1 MAGPLERLGVGAVV
15 KTLSCATD
23 VGDVA
28 RAMVGGNA
36 ARAMAGGNAM
46 SDKPTAPIA
55 ATATRAAAVNAMRG
69 GRGGS
74 ITLLPDRRS
83 HTGDGRRR
91 LLARGGRAFLARGN
105 VLHSSIV
112 VVIVFAE

>member
-28 RAMVGGNA
+28 RAM
-36 ARAMAGGNAM
+36 AGGNAM

-55 ATATRAAAVNAMRG
+55 ATATRATALNAMRG
-69 GRGGS
+69 E
-74 ITLLPDRRS
+74 RRKYY
-83 HTGDGRRR
+83 
-91 LLARGGRAFLARGN
+91 
-105 VLHSSIV
+105 SSS
-112 VVIVFAE
+112 